1 MLNPRAFAAG
11 VCLLFLTASTAS
23 AQVQVSLRNGRVT
36 VMATNATVRQILA
49 EWARVGQTRIVNA
62 ERIPGGPVTL
72 QLTDMS
78 EQAALDLLLRSV
90 AGYMAAPRAVAV
102 ANLSLYDR
110 ILVLPTAAAP
120 RPAASAAPAPPVFQP
135 PPVQPR
141 IDESDDDQP
150 SIVQPPRGPLFP
162 TIAQPPRGS
171 AQPGGPTAT
180 PGLVGPPTV
189 IEDQNGVV
197 TTTPAVVAPAAR
209 PGVFMPAPGGAAIG
223 TPRPGMVVPQQG
235 HPEAVTTFPGQQ
247 SAPPPDN

>member
-11 VCLLFLTASTAS
+11 VCLLFLTASAAS
-23 AQVQVSLRNGRVT
+23 AQVQVSLRDGRVT
-36 VMATNATVRQILA
+36 VIATNATVRQILA

-90 AGYMAAPRAVAV
+90 AGYMAAPRSVAV

-120 RPAASAAPAPPVFQP
+120 RPAASAALAPPVFRPP

-150 SIVQPPRGPLFP
+150 SILQPPRGPLFP
-162 TIAQPPRGS
+162 TIAQPPQGS
-171 AQPGGPTAT
+171 GMPGGQTSA
-180 PGLVGPPTV
+180 PGVVQPIV

-197 TTTPAVVAPAAR
+197 PTTPAVGS
-209 PGVFMPAPGGAAIG
+209 PGVFMPAPGGAPIG
-223 TPRPGMVVPQQG
+223 TPRPGMVLPPQGQPG
-235 HPEAVTTFPGQQ
+235 ANQVPGQQ
-247 SAPPPDN
+247 PGLPDN